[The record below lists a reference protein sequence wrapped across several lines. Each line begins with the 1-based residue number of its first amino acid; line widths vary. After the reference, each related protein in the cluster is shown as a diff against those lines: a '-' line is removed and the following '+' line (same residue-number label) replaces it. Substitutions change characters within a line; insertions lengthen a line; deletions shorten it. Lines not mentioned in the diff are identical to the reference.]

1 MTKPSEPAGFT
12 SLRILGKRAQQL
24 LAKAKKMREQAEKK
38 PAESPEFPSVEGS
51 PQIRIQLSLRSVLQ
65 STCVIL
71 AIALGTW
78 ILFMIHDK
86 LLLILLAFFL
96 AAIIDPGVRWMEMH
110 RVPRGL
116 AVLLHYLLAL
126 LILIFLLT
134 SLIPILAS
142 QLQQIALFMSLEVDA
157 FLSHPQIT
165 FPFLSE
171 TLNLRLTTFAQ
182 GMLQDLSVYEFADA
196 LQRLGQNLSITAQ
209 GSVLFATRIAG
220 SVVNFFVRMI
230 VVLVLAFFIQSEKEN
245 IRLWIRGFFPHHYRA
260 YIDGKIEAI
269 HEKIGQWAR
278 GQLLLGLSIGLLAF
292 LALTILGMPY
302 ALTLAV
308 LAGFT
313 EFIPYVGP
321 FIAAIPAVLI
331 ALTQKGLLWA
341 VILMGVYYVIQ
352 WCENNLL
359 VPLIMKRAV
368 GLSPIAII
376 ASMLIGVSFPDFLH
390 PILGLFLA
398 VPTTTIIT
406 LFIEDWHAPSGEKP
420 A

>member
-1 MTKPSEPAGFT
+1 MTKQKEPPSFT
-12 SLRILGKRAQQL
+12 SLRILGRRAQDL
-24 LAKAKKMREQAEKK
+24 LLKAKTMREKAERK
-38 PAESPEFPSVEGS
+38 PEAAPKLPSVEEC
-51 PQIRIQLSLRSVLQ
+51 PPVRIQLSLRSVMQ
-65 STCVIL
+65 AACTIL
-71 AIALGTW
+71 AVALGTW
-78 ILFMIHDK
+78 ILFVIHDK

-96 AAIIDPGVRWMEMH
+96 AAIIDPGVRWMEAH

-126 LILIFLLT
+126 LVLIFLLT

-245 IRLWIRGFFPHHYRA
+245 LRLWLRGFFPFTYRA

-269 HEKIGQWAR
+269 HGKIGQWAR
-278 GQLLLGLSIGLLAF
+278 GQLLLGFSVGLLAF
-292 LALTILGMPY
+292 LALKILGMPY

-331 ALTQKGLLWA
+331 ALTQEGLLWA

-376 ASMLIGVSFPDFLH
+376 ASMLIGVSFPDFIH
-390 PILGLFLA
+390 PILGLLIA
-398 VPTTTIIT
+398 VPATTIIA
-406 LFIEDWHAPSGEKP
+406 LFLEDWHALREKNK

>member
-1 MTKPSEPAGFT
+1 MTARKEPAGFT

-24 LAKAKKMREQAEKK
+24 LTKAKKMRKQTEGKRDG
-38 PAESPEFPSVEGS
+38 SPKLPKMEDG
-51 PQIRIQLSLRSVLQ
+51 PQIRIRLSPKSVMQ
-65 STCVIL
+65 SAGVIL
-71 AIALGTW
+71 AVALGTW
-78 ILFMIHDK
+78 LLFMIHDK

-96 AAIIDPGVRWMEMH
+96 AAIIDPGVRWMETH

-126 LILIFLLT
+126 LILLFLLT
-134 SLIPILAS
+134 SLIPILAA

-196 LQRLGQNLSITAQ
+196 LQSLGQNLSITAQ
-209 GSVLFATRIAG
+209 GSVIFATRIAG

-230 VVLVLAFFIQSEKEN
+230 VVLVLAFFIQSEKES
-245 IRLWIRGFFPHHYRA
+245 IRLWFRCFFPPHYRT

-269 HEKIGQWAR
+269 HGKIGQWAR
-278 GQLLLGLSIGLLAF
+278 GQLLLGLSIGLLVF
-292 LALTILGMPY
+292 LALEILGMPY

-331 ALTQKGLLWA
+331 ALTQEGLLWA
-341 VILMGVYYVIQ
+341 VIVMGVYYVIQ

-376 ASMLIGVSFPDFLH
+376 ASMLIGVSFPAFLH
-390 PILGLFLA
+390 PILGLLLA
-398 VPTTTIIT
+398 VPAATIIT
-406 LFIEDWHAPSGEKP
+406 LFLEDWRAIREKSP

>member
-1 MTKPSEPAGFT
+1 MKKPTEPLGFT
-12 SLRILGKRAQQL
+12 SWRILGKHAQRL
-24 LAKAKKMREQAEKK
+24 LTQAKKMREQPEGENKGPHK
-38 PAESPEFPSVEGS
+38 IPPREESPK
-51 PQIRIQLSLRSVLQ
+51 ILLQLSLRSVIQ
-65 STCVIL
+65 STFTIL
-71 AIALGTW
+71 TVALGTW
-78 ILFMIHDK
+78 IIFAIHDK
-86 LLLILLAFFL
+86 LLLILFAFFL
-96 AAIIDPGVRWMEMH
+96 AAIIDPGVRWMEAR

-116 AVLLHYLLAL
+116 AVLLHYFFAL

-142 QLQQIALFMSLEVDA
+142 QLQQIALFMSLAVDT
-157 FLSHPQIT
+157 FLSHPTIT
-165 FPFLSE
+165 VPFLSE
-171 TLNLRLTTFAQ
+171 TINLRLTTFAQ

-220 SVVNFFVRMI
+220 SVVNFFVRMV
-230 VVLVLAFFIQSEKEN
+230 VVLVLAFFIQSEKESL
-245 IRLWIRGFFPHHYRA
+245 RLWVRSFFPAHYRT
-260 YIDGKIEAI
+260 YIDEKIEAI
-269 HEKIGQWAR
+269 HGKIGQWAR
-278 GQLLLGLSIGLLAF
+278 GQLLLGLSVGLLAF

-331 ALTQKGLLWA
+331 ALTQEGLLWA
-341 VILMGVYYVIQ
+341 VILIGVYYVIQ

-376 ASMLIGVSFPDFLH
+376 AAMLIGVSFPAFIH
-390 PILGLFLA
+390 PILGLLIA
-398 VPTTTIIT
+398 VPTTTIVA
-406 LFIEDWHAPSGEKP
+406 LFLEDWRSLR
-420 A
+420 